1 MPGRQVID
9 PPVPD
14 RQVPCPVVRELM
26 KGPLEVFSK
35 MQDAPSPSEAW
46 SRSVEDGRPRWGWQ
60 WALECLDFAFQ
71 PIVNIHNGVCFG
83 HEALLRNWADAGF
96 ESIRNVFDTAADTMI
111 LNRVES
117 CLREK
122 AISKFATIPG
132 GRHLKLFYN
141 LDNRCLDMPDYRP
154 GMTSQLL
161 EHNGLSPTALF
172 LEISEQHDV
181 GRAGHLERILTTYR
195 NQGYKLVLDD
205 YGSGFSQLKM
215 LYHCEPDVIKVDR
228 FFISGMDTD
237 KRKEMLVE
245 QVVDLAHL
253 MGTLVVAEGVETEA
267 EYYAAKRAGCDLLQG
282 YLVQHPTR
290 DVGLLKERYDYIGAL
305 SQRDRRTAGGDDR
318 ELIRTRTRQVQPV
331 RNDATPMSVLHYF
344 REFRDI
350 SVVPV
355 VDDDLQPIGVI
366 READFKEFSYS
377 QYGRDLLQ
385 NPHLRPNLE
394 RFIHRCPAVE
404 ISEPIERFLKVF
416 ATATNK
422 DGVIVTEQIRYV
434 GFLDGHALLEMLNEK
449 NTIAARDQNP
459 LTQLPGNNAIYRYV
473 SEALVHGGTGRYFA
487 YFDFDNFKPFN
498 DRFGFRQGDRAI
510 LLFAEI
516 MKKTLVAGNWFVG
529 HIGGDDF
536 FVGAERC
543 DEDELLRRIGKLLD
557 EFCDQIGSFYDAES
571 RDQGF
576 IVGQDREGIM
586 RQFPLMTIS
595 AAILRLPD
603 EHSNLSVDDVVPVIS
618 RLKKE
623 AKCAINHL
631 AIGSLEGTDVPPS
644 QVLAAD

>member
-9 PPVPD
+9 PLVPD

-161 EHNGLSPTALF
+161 EHKGLSPTALF

-181 GRAGHLERILTTYR
+181 GRAGHLERILTNYR

-290 DVGLLKERYDYIGAL
+290 DVGLLKERYDRIGAL

-355 VDDDLQPIGVI
+355 VDDDLQPIGSSGKRTSRSFPI
-366 READFKEFSYS
+366 RSTAATCCKIRIF
-377 QYGRDLLQ
+377 G
-385 NPHLRPNLE
+385 
-394 RFIHRCPAVE
+394 
-404 ISEPIERFLKVF
+404 PIWS
-416 ATATNK
+416 
-422 DGVIVTEQIRYV
+422 DSS
-434 GFLDGHALLEMLNEK
+434 
-449 NTIAARDQNP
+449 IAARRSR
-459 LTQLPGNNAIYRYV
+459 YR
-473 SEALVHGGTGRYFA
+473 SRSSASSRSSRPRRTRTG
-487 YFDFDNFKPFN
+487 
-498 DRFGFRQGDRAI
+498 
-510 LLFAEI
+510 
-516 MKKTLVAGNWFVG
+516 
-529 HIGGDDF
+529 
-536 FVGAERC
+536 
-543 DEDELLRRIGKLLD
+543 
-557 EFCDQIGSFYDAES
+557 
-571 RDQGF
+571 
-576 IVGQDREGIM
+576 
-586 RQFPLMTIS
+586 
-595 AAILRLPD
+595 
-603 EHSNLSVDDVVPVIS
+603 LS
-618 RLKKE
+618 
-623 AKCAINHL
+623 
-631 AIGSLEGTDVPPS
+631 
-644 QVLAAD
+644 